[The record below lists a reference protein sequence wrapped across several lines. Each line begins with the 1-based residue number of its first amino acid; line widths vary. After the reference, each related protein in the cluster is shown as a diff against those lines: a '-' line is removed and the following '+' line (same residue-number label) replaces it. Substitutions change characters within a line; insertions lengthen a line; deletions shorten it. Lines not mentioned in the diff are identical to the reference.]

1 MSPGTS
7 TTQGRRPR
15 PGALARHRA
24 ARHLADTPGRRHAR
38 ITTRPAT
45 RTPARTR
52 RTRGGGTRRNRHGR
66 CRVPA
71 PARPSPAARR
81 APAVTG
87 PGSGPPVPHPRFR
100 AALRRG
106 GGGAR
111 PAGRRSPAWAPARAA
126 PALAAPT
133 VRHVHPGQA
142 HQTRQM
148 RRAGPGATGRTG
160 LARPARL
167 ASLSSRLA
175 GPVRPG
181 AGGDAGR
188 VPAAAAAG
196 AVDNRAG
203 PRPHPAARA
212 PALGRAAA
220 AGPAGGDLPSHRRR
234 HGDGRGRGLRAAC
247 PRAGPPAGTGRRAGD
262 RGPGGPSRAGGC
274 VSPSR
279 RPRRRP
285 PRDSGRRPK
294 GPAWAPG
301 RAAPASGSAA
311 QPAGSAGGAVT
322 RVAVAQLVL
331 APRAAGA
338 GGVAAD
344 LAELPAAATRCCAG
358 PAPRRP
364 RSVRCRTAGRAAAA
378 G

>member
-24 ARHLADTPGRRHAR
+24 ARQVADTPGRRHAR

-52 RTRGGGTRRNRHGR
+52 RARRRGTRRNRHGR

-106 GGGAR
+106 GGDGR
-111 PAGRRSPAWAPARAA
+111 PAGPVPPPGRRPARRRPWRRPRCTTSIRARLIRPRRCAGAGGPAEAA
-126 PALAAPT
+126 
-133 VRHVHPGQA
+133 
-142 HQTRQM
+142 
-148 RRAGPGATGRTG
+148 GRTG
-160 LARPARL
+160 LTRPARL
-167 ASLSSRLA
+167 ASLTSRLA

-181 AGGDAGR
+181 TGGDAGR
-188 VPAAAAAG
+188 VPAATAAG

-212 PALGRAAA
+212 PAVGRAAA

-247 PRAGPPAGTGRRAGD
+247 PRAGCPAGTGRRAGD
-262 RGPGGPSRAGGC
+262 RWPGAPSGQVDVC
-274 VSPSR
+274 SR
-279 RPRRRP
+279 
-285 PRDSGRRPK
+285 
-294 GPAWAPG
+294 
-301 RAAPASGSAA
+301 
-311 QPAGSAGGAVT
+311 
-322 RVAVAQLVL
+322 
-331 APRAAGA
+331 
-338 GGVAAD
+338 
-344 LAELPAAATRCCAG
+344 
-358 PAPRRP
+358 
-364 RSVRCRTAGRAAAA
+364 
-378 G
+378 